1 MINGADPAGPLEA
14 SVSRHVVVSYGA
26 GTNSTAMVC
35 EMVKRGEPIAALVFA
50 DTGGERA
57 ETYAHVAEF
66 GEWLTA
72 RGYPA
77 ITTVRQQTKVGDVTV
92 QTLEAEC
99 LQGHRLPGIAYG
111 FGSCSEKWKQ
121 RPFRAWLKAQ
131 GWQDVTVCIGFDADE
146 PHRAERGE
154 QYDSG
159 YVKRYP
165 LIEWDMGRD
174 ECIAAIDAAGLSRPG
189 KSACFFCPS
198 SKAHEILALPKALQ
212 DRALA
217 LEANADLT
225 AIKGLGRRFAWR
237 DLVRAD
243 AAQCKF
249 DFESRMDTPCGC
261 YDG

>member
-1 MINGADPAGPLEA
+1 MDSI
-14 SVSRHVVVSYGA
+14 HVVSYGA

-35 EMVKRGEPIAALVFA
+35 ELVRRGESISAIVFA
-50 DTGGERA
+50 DTGGERP
-57 ETYAHVAEF
+57 ETYEHIIETSA
-66 GEWLTA
+66 WLTA
-72 RGYPA
+72 QGYPA
-77 ITTVRQQTKVGDVTV
+77 ITTVRNHTKVGDVTV

-99 LQGHRLPGIAYG
+99 MLGHRLPGIAYG

-121 RPFRAWLKAQ
+121 RPFRAWLKEQ
-131 GWQDVTVCIGFDADE
+131 GWKDVTVCIGFDADE
-146 PHRAERGE
+146 PHRAIRGD

-159 YVKRYP
+159 YTKRYP
-165 LIEWDMGRD
+165 LIEWGMGRD
-174 ECIAAIDAAGLSRPG
+174 ECIAVIDAAGLKQPG

-198 SKAHEILALPKALQ
+198 SKAHEILTLPKNLL

-217 LEANADLT
+217 LESNADLT
-225 AIKGLGRRFAWR
+225 SIKGLGRSFAWR

-249 DFESRMDTPCGC
+249 DFDSIIDAPCGC